1 MPPAPPDTA
10 GDGPA
15 RRHPSPSKQ
24 PRSAARRTSSPAT
37 YPSTMAQ
44 RPSRTRP
51 SPPLAAHYS
60 EHTPWPLNRSTPA
73 GAARQAHCR
82 AGVRHG
88 DHSVAYTRRAS
99 AGGRL
104 PRFLDG
110 ATLARVPPSGAAACL
125 LAAEWQAHTQH
136 SAEPWRRLLV
146 AWASTQLSSEVTTS
160 ASTTPP
166 SQRWPMFRHV
176 PARRRHACSTRACLA
191 RSLRLSVC
199 NIMASLHT
207 TATFPGK
214 VKLHSRRLLV
224 RV

>member
-15 RRHPSPSKQ
+15 CRHPSPSKQ

-88 DHSVAYTRRAS
+88 DHSVLPPTYSPWNGRRTRSTVQSRGAAS
-99 AGGRL
+99 SSLG
-104 PRFLDG
+104 P
-110 ATLARVPPSGAAACL
+110 PPSCR
-125 LAAEWQAHTQH
+125 
-136 SAEPWRRLLV
+136 PR
-146 AWASTQLSSEVTTS
+146 
-160 ASTTPP
+160 
-166 SQRWPMFRHV
+166 
-176 PARRRHACSTRACLA
+176 
-191 RSLRLSVC
+191 
-199 NIMASLHT
+199 
-207 TATFPGK
+207 
-214 VKLHSRRLLV
+214 
-224 RV
+224 